1 MREVQIENYLVREIK
16 KLGGLCWKFTSP
28 GQKGVPDRII
38 LLPKGK
44 VIFVELKTETGRL
57 SVLQQRTIT
66 VLENLGHR
74 TYVLKSKEEVK
85 QFIEELRREL

>member
-66 VLENLGHR
+66 VLKNLGHR

>member
-28 GQKGVPDRII
+28 GQRGVPDRII

-66 VLENLGHR
+66 VLKNLGQR